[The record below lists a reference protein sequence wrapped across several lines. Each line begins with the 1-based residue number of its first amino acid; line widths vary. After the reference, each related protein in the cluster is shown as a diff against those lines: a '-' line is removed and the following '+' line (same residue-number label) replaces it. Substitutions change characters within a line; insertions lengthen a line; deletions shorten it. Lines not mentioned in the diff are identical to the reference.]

1 MKKFIKN
8 KLFKR
13 SLFSGIAV
21 LLVVG
26 GFFVYQAKAAVGV
39 QITPATGGTGVSIDT
54 TSSAGGTGVFTDLT
68 GLIMTELLPGE
79 IGAGLHV
86 LTLPEGWEFDTT
98 QSINIS
104 IGGSGELLLANQW
117 VTPSHDTLSFR
128 VNAVSSSATNSLNFS
143 SIKVRPHGTISGV
156 NGDITHS
163 GADIYTSHTNYG
175 SLSSIPGAI
184 TKLAIT
190 TQPTNIVYGALVS
203 SVVLNTQDKFNNNST
218 SGLAANA
225 NVNLSKQAGAGTL
238 SGTVIKDIGTLAGNG
253 TVTFSDL
260 SFDNVG
266 VHQLTTG
273 NGLGYTNVNS
283 DTFTIS
289 QKPLSATITVVGKN
303 YDGDNTAVIST
314 RTPGGV
320 VGGDTITLSDGTA
333 TYDNKNAG
341 AGKVVSATGL
351 TLGGAQAAKYT
362 FDGVASGTGVINALE
377 TTVGGAFTAN
387 NKIYD
392 GELSATGDTSGLTL
406 AAKVFGDNLTL
417 VPVLNF
423 SDEDVANGLVV
434 SLIAG
439 SALSGADSGNYT
451 LSLVGAPTDTAN
463 ITPRE
468 LILSGGIVP
477 NSKTYN
483 ANTTATL
490 ASFSLVLSGKIGADA
505 VSFDWDSINFDNA
518 NIGSGKT
525 VTAQLVTT
533 GADKDNYTLPNSG
546 IVTSSAGVI
555 TPVALTITNEGT
567 FTANNKV
574 YDGGTG
580 TTVLDGSGLTLN
592 GKIGAETVTLTPVLA
607 FSDKNVANGKTISII
622 SSSTL
627 GGADAS
633 NYVISLD
640 GAPTTTANITKKAVT
655 LTAQTDTKEY
665 DGGTDSDSTPVLTG
679 GLVAGDIGIYS
690 QTFAA
695 EVVNTGINLTPAVTS
710 IKDAEGLGTDMTG
723 NYDVSIVV
731 NGTGVITA
739 KPLTVTGAVVT
750 PKVYDGGLVAA
761 ITGSSLS
768 GVVDGDTVSLANN
781 TAGVFANKNVAND
794 ISVATSPM
802 TLAGAD
808 AGNYSLTQP
817 TLTGNITQK
826 PIIITAQTDT
836 KVYDETTSSDS
847 LPLDNGALVVGDT
860 GVYYQTYDTSS
871 TGIGKTLNAAVTSIL
886 DGALADMRGNYSYTF
901 VTNNTGVIQSD
912 ALDHFN
918 VTSSTLNPNSGTP
931 FTLTIT
937 AVDHHDNIISAA
949 NGVAPYTGVLF
960 ISTTATAPYTLP
972 QSYAFV
978 AGNEGTRTFTNGVI
992 LNAVQDDVVVS
1003 VRDSSNAA
1011 IVGSLTG
1018 IDVSTDVD
1026 SVKPVISV
1034 VSATSTKTTAGITF
1048 TSNESGLGKV
1058 AYSYGSFD
1066 PVETSYVALTSAESK
1081 TINLS
1086 NLICG
1091 TTYSYTIYAK
1101 DASGNEQTSASTF
1114 NTLACDVIDST
1125 NPVISAVTSTSTKV
1139 TAGITFTSSEAGL
1152 GKVAYSYGS
1161 LTPIVTDYVSLVAAT
1176 PKTINLGNL
1185 ICGTTYSYT
1194 IYAKDASGNES
1205 TSSST
1210 FSTAACD
1217 AIVLGVTNT
1226 RLVKSRAT
1234 KNGTPADG
1242 WHWILDVTV
1251 PNAST
1256 TVKMKFDNL
1265 TGAGNISANNI
1276 HFYSEQSSTFAS
1288 AADMADI
1295 VTANTLSTDSLLL
1308 DEDIDGNSSNGRQ
1321 IQIKIQAGVPEV
1333 AFDGAYSAG
1342 YEIVAEE
1349 VED

>member
-1 MKKFIKN
+1 MLKRA
-8 KLFKR
+8 LF
-13 SLFSGIAV
+13 GGMAV
-21 LLVVG
+21 LLVIG

-39 QITPATGGTGVSIDT
+39 QITPATGGAGISIDT
-54 TSSAGGTGVFTDLT
+54 TSSAGGTGVFADLT
-68 GLIMTELLPGE
+68 GLVMTELLPGE

-128 VNAVSSSATNSLNFS
+128 VNTISSSAANSLNFS
-143 SIKVRPHGTISGV
+143 SIKVRPHGAISGV

-163 GADIYTSHTNYG
+163 GAGIYTSHTNYG

-184 TKLAIT
+184 TKLAII

-238 SGTVIKDIGTLAGNG
+238 SGTVIKNIGTLAGNG

-333 TYDNKNAG
+333 TYNNKNVG
-341 AGKVVSATGL
+341 AGKAVSATGL

-362 FDGVASGTGVINALE
+362 FDGVATGTGTITALA

-387 NKIYD
+387 NRVYD
-392 GELSATGDTSGLTL
+392 GGYSATILASTLTL
-406 AAKVFGDNLTL
+406 AAKVEGDDLTL
-417 VPVLNF
+417 IPVVSF
-423 SDEDVANGLVV
+423 ADEDVADNIAV
-434 SLIAG
+434 SLNGA
-439 SALSGADSGNYT
+439 SSLSGTDSGNYT
-451 LSLVGAPTDTAN
+451 LSLVGAPATTAN
-463 ITPRE
+463 ITP
-468 LILSGGIVP
+468 LTLTLTGGIVP

-490 ASFSLVLSGKIGADA
+490 ASNSLVLSGKIGEDV
-505 VSFDWDSINFDNA
+505 VSFDWDSISFDNA
-518 NIGSGKT
+518 NIGTGKT

-533 GADKDNYTLPNSG
+533 GADKDNYLLPNSG
-546 IVTSSAGVI
+546 IVTSTAGVI
-555 TPVALTITNEGT
+555 TAKPLTITNGGT

-592 GKIGAETVTLTPVLA
+592 GKIGAETITLNPVLA
-607 FSDKNVANGKTISII
+607 FSDKNVANGKTVSII

-627 GGADAS
+627 GGADAA
-633 NYVISLD
+633 NYSIDLT
-640 GAPTTTANITKKAVT
+640 GAPTATANITKRLLT
-655 LTAQTDTKEY
+655 LNRTPDTKVY
-665 DGGTDSDSTPVLTG
+665 DRTTSSDEIPTITSGSLAAGETG
-679 GLVAGDIGIYS
+679 VFS
-690 QTFAA
+690 QAFLS
-695 EVVNTGINLTPAVTS
+695 EDVNTPGNSQLNITVNS
-710 IKDAEGLGTDMTG
+710 IKDGSDADMTG
-723 NYDVSIVV
+723 NYDVTLN
-731 NGTGVITA
+731 NGNGGTITA
-739 KPLTVTGAVVT
+739 KPLTVTGATVT
-750 PKVYDGGLVAA
+750 SKVYDGGLVAA

-781 TAGVFANKNVAND
+781 TAGVFANKNVANN

-817 TLTGNITQK
+817 TLTGTITQK

-886 DGALADMRGNYSYTF
+886 DGLLADMRGNYSYAF

-918 VTSSTLNPNSGTP
+918 VTSSTLNPNSGAP

-949 NGVAPYTGVLF
+949 NGVAPYTGVSF

-1026 SVKPVISV
+1026 SVMPVISA

-1048 TSNESGLGKV
+1048 TSNES
-1058 AYSYGSFD
+1058 
-1066 PVETSYVALTSAESK
+1066 
-1081 TINLS
+1081 
-1086 NLICG
+1086 
-1091 TTYSYTIYAK
+1091 
-1101 DASGNEQTSASTF
+1101 
-1114 NTLACDVIDST
+1114 
-1125 NPVISAVTSTSTKV
+1125 
-1139 TAGITFTSSEAGL
+1139 GL

-1194 IYAKDASGNES
+1194 IYAKDASGNEA
-1205 TSSST
+1205 TSVST
-1210 FSTAACD
+1210 FNTTACD
-1217 AIVLGVTNT
+1217 SVVLGVTKNT
-1226 RLVKSRAT
+1226 LVKSRAT
-1234 KNGTPADG
+1234 KDSNPVNG

-1251 PNAST
+1251 PTAST
-1256 TVKMKFDNL
+1256 TLKMKFSNFTA
-1265 TGAGNISANNI
+1265 TGATAIDANNI
-1276 HFYSEQSSTFAS
+1276 HFYSEQSSVFSSAS
-1288 AADMADI
+1288 DMADI
-1295 VTANTLSTDSLLL
+1295 TTANTWSTDTLSLN
-1308 DEDIDGNSSNGRQ
+1308 DDIDDNATNGRQ
-1321 IQIKIQAGVPEV
+1321 IQIKIQAGVPSSASDV
-1333 AFDGAYSAG
+1333 PYSAT
-1342 YEIVAEE
+1342 YEIEA
-1349 VED
+1349 VELED